1 LGSQRVRAFFLA
13 FNVIKALNPQ
23 EGEVFAAMT
32 LRRKQSV
39 ARKRTATKNKKSS
52 LGAATRAHPSR
63 PEAQSMAW
71 NNVPLVAFTYRYK
84 TADDHGFTFA
94 NAQTRRLL
102 GMAPAELTKKTGG
115 LRLHPD
121 DVEVFDAR
129 VLGPMAAGAAVD
141 AQVRVLM
148 KSSQTRWIHIAAW
161 PQRKEK
167 GAAIYGGVML
177 DIHNHKKTETEQIE
191 TLERMAHAQDIAK
204 LGWYDFNVKERV
216 IDLTNEFADSLGLPF
231 TPGGRVRGK
240 EFDRY
245 REAFLNAIHP
255 DDRARYDA
263 IIADKSWRRA
273 EFDYRV
279 VTRKN
284 EIRHLCSR
292 IQRTVDKKGKGI
304 RDFAVIL
311 DVTERKK
318 LEEELRAQASTDSL
332 TGVPNRRSFDAAARR
347 EVERARRYAKPF
359 TVIAVDIDH
368 FKRVND
374 TYGHDI
380 GDVVLRSMTKTCL
393 EKLRITDV
401 LARLG
406 GEEFAVLL
414 PETTLDA
421 AIVLAER
428 LRVGIAKT
436 PIETVKGKLNIT
448 ISLGVAQF
456 VLNEPTID
464 LTLKRADE
472 ALYKAKREGRDRV
485 EVAAAPAPLRAVVTN
500 R

>member
-1 LGSQRVRAFFLA
+1 MTPRRTQAAPRKRAAAKTHKKGSPRAAVRVRQ
-13 FNVIKALNPQ
+13 V
-23 EGEVFAAMT
+23 
-32 LRRKQSV
+32 
-39 ARKRTATKNKKSS
+39 
-52 LGAATRAHPSR
+52 R
-63 PEAQSMAW
+63 PEGAPAALS
-71 NNVPLVAFTYRYK
+71 NVPLVVFTYRYK
-84 TADDHGFTFA
+84 SIDDHGFTFV

-102 GMAPAELTKKTGG
+102 GMAPAELTKKLGG

-121 DVEVFDAR
+121 DVEVFDEQVVRA
-129 VLGPMAAGAAVD
+129 MSAGAAVD
-141 AQVRVLM
+141 VQVRVLM
-148 KSSQTRWIHIAAW
+148 KSSQVRWIHFAAW

-167 GAAIYGGVML
+167 GAAIYSGVIL
-177 DIHNHKKTETEQIE
+177 DIHSHKKTQTEQIE
-191 TLERMAHAQDIAK
+191 TLERMEQAQDIAK
-204 LGWYDFNVKERV
+204 LGWYDMNLKDRV

-231 TPGGRVRGK
+231 APGGRVRGK
-240 EFDRY
+240 EADRY

-255 DDRARYDA
+255 EDRPRYMS
-263 IIADKSWRRA
+263 IINDKTWRRA

-284 EIRHLCSR
+284 ELRHLCSR
-292 IQRTVDKKGKGI
+292 IQRTVDKTGKRI

-318 LEEELRAQASTDSL
+318 LEDELRAQASTDSL

-359 TVIAVDIDH
+359 TVIAIDIDH

-374 TYGHDI
+374 TYGHDV
-380 GDVVLRSMTKTCL
+380 GDIVLRNMTKTCL

-414 PETTLDA
+414 PETGVEA
-421 AIVLAER
+421 AVVLAER
-428 LRVGIAKT
+428 LRVAVAST
-436 PIETVKGKLNIT
+436 PIDTVKGKLGIT
-448 ISLGVAQF
+448 VSLGVALF
-456 VLNEPTID
+456 ALNETTID
-464 LTLKRADE
+464 LVLQRADQ
-472 ALYKAKREGRDRV
+472 ALYKAKHAGRNRV
-485 EVAAAPAPLRAVVTN
+485 EVAATPAPLRAVVSV